1 MSETETPASRVL
13 FTLDAGVGVL
23 TLNRAD
29 RRNAIDVETVGE
41 LTELLNRC
49 RDDDATRVV
58 VLTGA
63 GSCFCA
69 GGDVGRVGGELTS
82 TAAKEFV
89 FRHMYG
95 ISRAIA
101 VIDKPIIAALNGPAL
116 GAGLDI
122 SLLCDLRFM
131 ADSAFV
137 QEAYVK
143 VGVPPG
149 DGGGWLLPRVI
160 GTSRALDLL
169 WTGRRVDAAEALRL
183 GLVDRTFSDDHLM
196 AETLAYA
203 ETLARGPQMAIRMTK
218 RMVIQGQEMSLTG
231 HMDQVSSHMALIRE
245 TADFAEGLAA
255 FKERREPRFE

>member
-1 MSETETPASRVL
+1 MSESERPEPKVL
-13 FTLDAGVGVL
+13 FALGSGVAVL
-23 TLNRAD
+23 TLNRPEH
-29 RRNAIDVETVGE
+29 RNAIDIETVSE
-41 LTELLNRC
+41 LTDLLGRC
-49 RDDDATRVV
+49 RDDDAIRVV
-58 VLTGA
+58 ILTGA

-69 GGDVGRVGGELTS
+69 GGDVGRIGDELTS
-82 TAAKEFV
+82 ASAKDFV
-89 FRHMYG
+89 FRHVYG
-95 ISRAIA
+95 VSRAIA
-101 VIDKPIIAALNGPAL
+101 LIDKPVLAALNGPAL

-131 ADSAFV
+131 ADSAFL

-169 WTGRRVDAAEALRL
+169 WTGRRVAADEALRL
-183 GLVDRTFSDDHLM
+183 GLVDRTFPGDQLM

-203 ETLARGPQMAIRMTK
+203 DALARGPQMAIRMTK
-218 RMVIQGQEMSLTG
+218 RMVVQGKDMSLTG

-255 FKERREPRFE
+255 FKGRREPRFG